1 MTVKKLLLLSP
12 LVVIAGIAATLYL
25 DPLQT
30 PAPPRPSAVPQPAAP
45 VPPAQNGPSASLSQM
60 TRPVVVEPLPAS
72 FSGTQVDGVFRL
84 DASGQLILSE
94 DIRRI
99 FDYFLAAVGEEPLR
113 TSVERLHAYIAR
125 QLQAPAREQALS
137 LLAQYLDYKRELV
150 LLERD
155 LPQMADLDALRQ
167 REAAVQALR
176 ARIFAGEVHQA
187 FFAREEAYNR
197 FTLQRLAIQ
206 QDSRLD
212 GAGKA
217 AAVDRLRES
226 LPEELQ
232 ESVLPQL
239 QNQLREQ
246 TAKLHA
252 EGANPAQVRQL
263 RQQLVGAEATERLE
277 ALDRKRQ
284 AWTQRLAS
292 YLAAKVEIE
301 ANPGLSASDRAAA
314 VAQLAEEHFD
324 ERERLRLSAAE
335 QLATARS
342 RAAL

>member
-1 MTVKKLLLLSP
+1 MKKLLLLSP
-12 LVVIAGIAATLYL
+12 LVFVACVATMLYL
-25 DPLQT
+25 SPHDI
-30 PAPPRPSAVPQPAAP
+30 PAPPLASTAAQPGAATPQTWRTLPAPRPQSSRPEAVK
-45 VPPAQNGPSASLSQM
+45 
-60 TRPVVVEPLPAS
+60 PLPAS
-72 FSGTQVDGVFRL
+72 FSGTQVDGVFRV
-84 DASGQLILSE
+84 DAAGQLIVSE

-113 TSVERLHAYIAR
+113 TSIERLQAYIAR
-125 QLQAPAREQALS
+125 QLQAPARDQALT
-137 LLAQYLDYKRELV
+137 LLRQYLDYKREVQLV
-150 LLERD
+150 ERD
-155 LPQMADLDALRQ
+155 LPQLADLDALRQ

-212 GAGKA
+212 SAGKA
-217 AAVDRLRES
+217 AAVDRLRED

-246 TAKLHA
+246 TTKLQA
-252 EGANPAQVRQL
+252 EGASPAQVRQL
-263 RQQLVGAEATERLE
+263 RQQLVGAAATERLE

-284 AWTQRLAS
+284 AWTQRLKR
-292 YLAAKVEIE
+292 YRAAKAEID

-314 VAQLAEEHFD
+314 AAQLAEEHFD
-324 ERERLRLSAAE
+324 QRERLRLDAAE
-335 QLATARS
+335 QLAAARS
-342 RAAL
+342 RGAP